1 MIWWI
6 DLSNWKRWTTDF
18 EYRIWS
24 QVRIFDELAQLIM
37 NYIRAKLTCLH
48 ILSKYHI
55 IKTLARR
62 WQITGREW
70 CTGFFF
76 FFVVSDEK
84 NLERDEL
91 CNRQRSYH
99 FPLFLVVISI
109 TLKKK
114 TTKKAVPRLWS
125 FLYLGGK
132 TLTTESWTIKIIKQM
147 ISLPIKQW
155 TIINTYT

>member
-1 MIWWI
+1 MNWSLKLKEVNNRFRIQNLVTNQDIWWTSTI
-6 DLSNWKRWTTDF
+6 NN
-18 EYRIWS
+18 
-24 QVRIFDELAQLIM
+24 ELH
-37 NYIRAKLTCLH
+37 TCKTHLFTYTFK
-48 ILSKYHI
+48 IYHI
-55 IKTLARR
+55 IKTLARK

-114 TTKKAVPRLWS
+114 NYKKGCSTIMILLIFRRENSYDWILDDKNNQVDDILTYKAV
-125 FLYLGGK
+125 
-132 TLTTESWTIKIIKQM
+132 
-147 ISLPIKQW
+147 
-155 TIINTYT
+155 NNN

>member
-1 MIWWI
+1 MNWSLKLKEVNNRFRIQNLVTSQDIWWTSTI
-6 DLSNWKRWTTDF
+6 NN
-18 EYRIWS
+18 
-24 QVRIFDELAQLIM
+24 ELH
-37 NYIRAKLTCLH
+37 TCKTHLFTYTFK
-48 ILSKYHI
+48 IYHI

-114 TTKKAVPRLWS
+114 NYKKGCSTIMILLIFRRENSYDWILDDKNNQADDILTYKAV
-125 FLYLGGK
+125 
-132 TLTTESWTIKIIKQM
+132 
-147 ISLPIKQW
+147 
-155 TIINTYT
+155 NNN

>member
-1 MIWWI
+1 MNWSLKLKEVNNRFRIQNLVTSQDIWWTSTI
-6 DLSNWKRWTTDF
+6 NN
-18 EYRIWS
+18 
-24 QVRIFDELAQLIM
+24 ELH
-37 NYIRAKLTCLH
+37 TCKTHLFTYTFK
-48 ILSKYHI
+48 IYHI

-114 TTKKAVPRLWS
+114 NYKKGCSTIMILLIFRRENSYDWILDDKNNQVDDILTYKAV
-125 FLYLGGK
+125 
-132 TLTTESWTIKIIKQM
+132 
-147 ISLPIKQW
+147 
-155 TIINTYT
+155 NNN

>member
-1 MIWWI
+1 MNWSLKLKEVKNRFRIQNLVTNQDIWWTSTI
-6 DLSNWKRWTTDF
+6 NN
-18 EYRIWS
+18 
-24 QVRIFDELAQLIM
+24 ELH
-37 NYIRAKLTCLH
+37 TCKTHLFTYTFK
-48 ILSKYHI
+48 IYHI
-55 IKTLARR
+55 IKTLARK

-114 TTKKAVPRLWS
+114 NYKKGCSTIMILLIFRRENSYDWILDDKNNQVDDILTYKAV
-125 FLYLGGK
+125 
-132 TLTTESWTIKIIKQM
+132 
-147 ISLPIKQW
+147 
-155 TIINTYT
+155 NNN

>member
-1 MIWWI
+1 MNWSLKLKEVNNRFRIQNLVTNQDIWWTSTI
-6 DLSNWKRWTTDF
+6 NN
-18 EYRIWS
+18 
-24 QVRIFDELAQLIM
+24 ELH
-37 NYIRAKLTCLH
+37 TCKTHLFTYTFK
-48 ILSKYHI
+48 IYHI

-114 TTKKAVPRLWS
+114 NYKKGCSTIMILLIFRRENSYDWILDDKNNQVDDILTYKAV
-125 FLYLGGK
+125 
-132 TLTTESWTIKIIKQM
+132 
-147 ISLPIKQW
+147 
-155 TIINTYT
+155 NNN

>member
-1 MIWWI
+1 MNWSLKLKEVNNRFRIQNLVTSQDIWWTSTI
-6 DLSNWKRWTTDF
+6 NN
-18 EYRIWS
+18 
-24 QVRIFDELAQLIM
+24 ELH
-37 NYIRAKLTCLH
+37 TCKTHLFTYTFK
-48 ILSKYHI
+48 IYHI

-109 TLKKK
+109 TLEKKYK
-114 TTKKAVPRLWS
+114 KGCSTIMILLIFRRENSYDWILDDKNNQADDILTYKAV
-125 FLYLGGK
+125 
-132 TLTTESWTIKIIKQM
+132 
-147 ISLPIKQW
+147 
-155 TIINTYT
+155 NNN

>member
-6 DLSNWKRWTTDF
+6 DLSNWKRWKTDF

-24 QVRIFDELAQLIM
+24 QTRIFDELAQLIM

-109 TLKKK
+109 TLEKKYK
-114 TTKKAVPRLWS
+114 KGCSTIMILLIFRRENSYDWILDDKNNQADDILTYKAV
-125 FLYLGGK
+125 
-132 TLTTESWTIKIIKQM
+132 
-147 ISLPIKQW
+147 
-155 TIINTYT
+155 NNN

>member
-1 MIWWI
+1 MNWSLKLKEVKNRFRIQNLVTNQDIWWTSTI
-6 DLSNWKRWTTDF
+6 NN
-18 EYRIWS
+18 
-24 QVRIFDELAQLIM
+24 ELH
-37 NYIRAKLTCLH
+37 TCKTHLFTYTFK
-48 ILSKYHI
+48 IYHI

-114 TTKKAVPRLWS
+114 NYKKGCSTIMILLIFRRENSYDWILDDKNNQVDDILTYKAV
-125 FLYLGGK
+125 
-132 TLTTESWTIKIIKQM
+132 
-147 ISLPIKQW
+147 
-155 TIINTYT
+155 NNN

>member
-1 MIWWI
+1 MNWSLKLKEVNNRFRIQNLVTNQDIWWTSTI
-6 DLSNWKRWTTDF
+6 NN
-18 EYRIWS
+18 
-24 QVRIFDELAQLIM
+24 ELH
-37 NYIRAKLTCLH
+37 TCKTHLFTYTFK
-48 ILSKYHI
+48 IYHI

>member
-1 MIWWI
+1 MNWSLKLKEVSNRFRIQNLVTNQDIWWTSTI
-6 DLSNWKRWTTDF
+6 NN
-18 EYRIWS
+18 
-24 QVRIFDELAQLIM
+24 ELH
-37 NYIRAKLTCLH
+37 TCKTHLFTYTFK
-48 ILSKYHI
+48 IYHI

-114 TTKKAVPRLWS
+114 NYKKGCSTIMILLIFRRENSYDWILDDKNNQVDDILTYKAV
-125 FLYLGGK
+125 
-132 TLTTESWTIKIIKQM
+132 
-147 ISLPIKQW
+147 
-155 TIINTYT
+155 NNN

>member
-1 MIWWI
+1 MNWSLKLKEVKNRFRIQNLVTNQDIWWTSTI
-6 DLSNWKRWTTDF
+6 NN
-18 EYRIWS
+18 
-24 QVRIFDELAQLIM
+24 ELH
-37 NYIRAKLTCLH
+37 TCKTHLFTYTFK
-48 ILSKYHI
+48 IYHI
-55 IKTLARR
+55 IKTLARK

-114 TTKKAVPRLWS
+114 NYKKGCSTIMILLIFRRENSYDWILDDKNNQADDILTYKAV
-125 FLYLGGK
+125 
-132 TLTTESWTIKIIKQM
+132 
-147 ISLPIKQW
+147 
-155 TIINTYT
+155 NNN

>member
-6 DLSNWKRWTTDF
+6 DLLNWKRWATDF

-24 QVRIFDELAQLIM
+24 QTRIFDELAQLIM

-48 ILSKYHI
+48 STFKIYHI

-76 FFVVSDEK
+76 FFS
-84 NLERDEL
+84 L
-91 CNRQRSYH
+91 
-99 FPLFLVVISI
+99 FPMRKILKETNYVTGSALITSHCFLLLFL
-109 TLKKK
+109 LRWKKK

-125 FLYLGGK
+125 FWYLGGK
-132 TLTTESWTIKIIKQM
+132 L
-147 ISLPIKQW
+147 LRL
-155 TIINTYT
+155 NLGR